1 MLWVDG
7 QISSSFLPKVT
18 PCEGVS
24 IPGGFVITSEDVESN
39 QMNFS
44 VAVLP
49 SLGGGHLHDLGGAV
63 LQEKNFKSLQE
74 IIASL

>member
-1 MLWVDG
+1 MV
-7 QISSSFLPKVT
+7 
-18 PCEGVS
+18 
-24 IPGGFVITSEDVESN
+24 FVVTSEDVESN

-63 LQEKNFKSLQE
+63 LQNKKVTKQLQN
-74 IIASL
+74 S